1 MKSQDV
7 IVLKDGDT
15 INIATRQFVYHGNFS
30 HIGQKSVRRAPSID
44 PCPPPP
50 MRRFSC
56 PKGETSSRNLHEQ
69 QGITTS

>member
-30 HIGQKSVRRAPSID
+30 HIGQKSVRRAAL
-44 PCPPPP
+44 
-50 MRRFSC
+50 R
-56 PKGETSSRNLHEQ
+56 
-69 QGITTS
+69 